1 MPSAIPAVSRRH
13 VLLGAVAL
21 AVVSATASACGAPPE
36 PPKVDEL
43 ESQLDLAR
51 RDSDLA
57 KAAAAAGSSHAPALT
72 VVADERADHAKAL
85 IQEIA
90 RATGTPPSSTETTS
104 PAGTTITSPASTP
117 PPSLS
122 DVTAALRNSADSAS
136 QLAAKL
142 SGYRAGLLGSIAA
155 SCTTAVTVPLSAK
168 EPAQ

>member
-1 MPSAIPAVSRRH
+1 VRRRSRRR
-13 VLLGAVAL
+13 
-21 AVVSATASACGAPPE
+21 STSWSRSSIWPDATA
-36 PPKVDEL
+36 
-43 ESQLDLAR
+43 
-51 RDSDLA
+51 
-57 KAAAAAGSSHAPALT
+57 

-90 RATGTPPSSTETTS
+90 RATGTPPSSTETAS